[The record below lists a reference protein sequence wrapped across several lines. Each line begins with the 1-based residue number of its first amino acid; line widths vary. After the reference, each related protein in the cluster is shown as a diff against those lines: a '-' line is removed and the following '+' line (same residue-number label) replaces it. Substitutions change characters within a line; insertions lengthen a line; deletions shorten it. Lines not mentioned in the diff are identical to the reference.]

1 MEEELDDTA
10 RDEASDQA
18 TSRDEAAEAVS
29 HFATT
34 RERMTLLDAAATPLP
49 AARAGLFQKA
59 TCRDKPRAPAVSP
72 SKAAQH
78 RFRSSEVII
87 FQYRQPLGD
96 APHVT
101 ASQIRSQQCGASQ
114 IKAEGVLA
122 PQEQQQ
128 GLGQGAAEAGRAPA
142 CPPAAAPVPDVAP
155 LPAGE
160 SAEPKQKVEIFFAF
174 SSCSLHFRS
183 RSNLSLLRVNLFLL
197 RILFKFHIFLYIT
210 FFCFYF
216 IYYFVLFCFIYLF
229 MDLYIF
235 LFLLL
240 FAFGFVASCQFELC
254 LIYTAVSESCVCNR
268 IAIVAKV

>member
-10 RDEASDQA
+10 RDEASDQT

-142 CPPAAAPVPDVAP
+142 GPPAAAPVPDVAP
-155 LPAGE
+155 LPARA
-160 SAEPKQKVEIFFAF
+160 SAEPKQKVEIF
-174 SSCSLHFRS
+174 LLS
-183 RSNLSLLRVNLFLL
+183 RRAHCISAAGLICRCCVLIYFCLEFCLNFIYFIYIYFFYVFIIFI
-197 RILFKFHIFLYIT
+197 IL
-210 FFCFYF
+210 FYF
-216 IYYFVLFCFIYLF
+216 IK
-229 MDLYIF
+229 YI
-235 LFLLL
+235 
-240 FAFGFVASCQFELC
+240 C
-254 LIYTAVSESCVCNR
+254 L
-268 IAIVAKV
+268 

>member
-10 RDEASDQA
+10 RDEASDQT

-114 IKAEGVLA
+114 IRAEGVLA

-142 CPPAAAPVPDVAP
+142 GPPAAAPVPDVAP

-197 RILFKFHIFLYIT
+197 RILFKFHII
-210 FFCFYF
+210 F
-216 IYYFVLFCFIYLF
+216 IY
-229 MDLYIF
+229 YIF
-235 LFLLL
+235 LFLFYLL
-240 FAFGFVASCQFELC
+240 FCFILFYIFVYGFIYFSVFVVVC
-254 LIYTAVSESCVCNR
+254 LWFCCFLSVRTVFDLHGS
-268 IAIVAKV
+268 